1 VAGCGGGDADSGDA
15 GPTATTTATSIP
27 GADRATQLL
36 LAVCAQTIR
45 TVPDVPGPEATAA
58 DGRAYLRAVET
69 AMSTLAPDLDRLAT
83 QDPSRRRVLI
93 DLARRMRAVATVA
106 RRTTDGRAAPGTE
119 NDLAS
124 TIAVLNVAATRER
137 LPQCGL

>member
-1 VAGCGGGDADSGDA
+1 
-15 GPTATTTATSIP
+15 
-27 GADRATQLL
+27 
-36 LAVCAQTIR
+36 
-45 TVPDVPGPEATAA
+45 
-58 DGRAYLRAVET
+58 
-69 AMSTLAPDLDRLAT
+69 MSTLAPDLDRLAA
-83 QDPSRRRVLI
+83 QDPSRRRVLT

-124 TIAVLNVAATRER
+124 TIAVLNVAATREN